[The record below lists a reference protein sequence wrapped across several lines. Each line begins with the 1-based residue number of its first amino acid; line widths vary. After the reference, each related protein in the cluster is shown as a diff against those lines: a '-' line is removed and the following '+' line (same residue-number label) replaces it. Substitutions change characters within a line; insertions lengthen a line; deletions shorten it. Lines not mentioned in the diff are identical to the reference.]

1 MNRKNAKSK
10 KKKAS
15 GVLLAAVMTVNAG
28 LLAALTAVVLGG
40 ESAQIM
46 RKSDMTAYE
55 ANYKIYDITPG
66 NSQIQM
72 TQTPEQDSDEF
83 LRLVNW
89 DNPIYEEPEVVYVT
103 SLLTAANVE
112 CDSRRHINE
121 TAGKALNEMMLAAH
135 QEGEYKFIIASAFR
149 HIYEQEMLWNRR
161 ASKEPNYGSDPYNKP
176 VAVMPK
182 NNSEHTTGLAVD
194 ILCEECPRS
203 SEEFANTAEGR
214 WLHANAHRF
223 GFVLRYGADKQ
234 GITGVR
240 YEPWH
245 FRYVGIEHAKYMY
258 EHNLCLEEYAE
269 LLDTIG

>member
-194 ILCEECPRS
+194 ILCGECPRS

-214 WLHANAHRF
+214 WLYANAHRF